1 VLKGAN
7 VGVDVQD
14 AIRVGQ
20 KLGGSALPPVPRNTR
35 LTNVALSE
43 RPERSETGVWIGI
56 FAIVM
61 TFAALTSAMIVREGV
76 ALDWRHFQLP
86 GILYLDT
93 LILIFSSWTL
103 ETAVANM
110 NEGEKRFSD
119 GMTWLYITL
128 ALGGIFVVGQVIAWR
143 VLAGQGL
150 FLATNP
156 SSSFFYVF
164 TAAHALHLV
173 GGLFGLGYLIYKLN
187 LTRSAARTTGIRAT
201 SLYWH
206 FMDGLWLYLFVLLLV
221 RM

>member
-1 VLKGAN
+1 

-20 KLGGSALPPVPRNTR
+20 KLGGSGLPPFTRNTR
-35 LTNVALSE
+35 TPNVALSE

-86 GILYLDT
+86 KILYLDT
-93 LILIFSSWTL
+93 LILFLSSWTF
-103 ETAVANM
+103 ETALAKLK
-110 NEGEKRFSD
+110 EGENRFSE
-119 GMTWLYITL
+119 GVTWLCITL
-128 ALGGIFVVGQVIAWR
+128 ALGGSFVIGQVIAWR
-143 VLAGQGL
+143 VLARQGL

-173 GGLFGLGYLIYKLN
+173 GGIFGLGYLIYKLKR
-187 LTRSAARTTGIRAT
+187 TKSAVRTTGIRAT

-206 FMDGLWLYLFVLLLV
+206 FMDGLWVYLLVLLLA

>member
-1 VLKGAN
+1 M
-7 VGVDVQD
+7 GVDVQD

-20 KLGGSALPPVPRNTR
+20 KLGGSGLPPVTRNTR
-35 LTNVALSE
+35 MPSVGLSE
-43 RPERSETGVWIGI
+43 RPEPSETGVWIGI
-56 FAIVM
+56 FAIIM

-86 GILYLDT
+86 KILYLDT
-93 LILIFSSWTL
+93 LILFFSSWTL
-103 ETAVANM
+103 ETALAKM
-110 NEGEKRFSD
+110 KEGENHFSES
-119 GMTWLYITL
+119 MTWLCITW
-128 ALGGIFVVGQVIAWR
+128 ALGGMFVIGQVIAWR

-173 GGLFGLGYLIYKLN
+173 GGILGLGYLIYKLKR
-187 LTRSAARTTGIRAT
+187 TRSATRTTGIRAT

-206 FMDGLWLYLFVLLLV
+206 FMDGLWVYLFVLLLA

>member
-1 VLKGAN
+1 M
-7 VGVDVQD
+7 GVDVQD
-14 AIRVGQ
+14 DIAVGQ
-20 KLGGSALPPVPRNTR
+20 RLGGSGLPPVTKDTR
-35 LTNVALSE
+35 LPNVALSE

-76 ALDWRHFQLP
+76 ALDWQRFQLP
-86 GILYLDT
+86 KILYLDT
-93 LILIFSSWTL
+93 LILFFSSWTF
-103 ETAVANM
+103 ETALAKM
-110 NEGEKRFSD
+110 KEGENHFSES
-119 GMTWLYITL
+119 MAWLCITL
-128 ALGGIFVVGQVIAWR
+128 ALGGSFVIGQGIAWR

-173 GGLFGLGYLIYKLN
+173 GGILGLGYLIYKLKR
-187 LTRSAARTTGIRAT
+187 TGSAARTTGIRAT

-206 FMDGLWLYLFVLLLV
+206 FMDGLWFYLFVILLV

>member
-1 VLKGAN
+1 M
-7 VGVDVQD
+7 GVDVQD
-14 AIRVGQ
+14 AIHVGQ
-20 KLGGSALPPVPRNTR
+20 KLGGSGLPPVIKNTR
-35 LTNVALSE
+35 LPNVALSE

-86 GILYLDT
+86 KILYLDT
-93 LILIFSSWTL
+93 LILLASSWTL
-103 ETAVANM
+103 EAAFAKIM
-110 NEGEKRFSD
+110 ESEKQFSA
-119 GMTWLYITL
+119 GMTWLYVTL
-128 ALGGIFVVGQVIAWR
+128 ALGGIFVVGQVFAWR

-164 TAAHALHLV
+164 TAAHALHLI
-173 GGLFGLGYLIYKLN
+173 GGIFGLGYLIYKLSS
-187 LTRSAARTTGIRAT
+187 TKSAAKTTGIRAT
-201 SLYWH
+201 CLYWH
-206 FMDGLWLYLFVLLLV
+206 FMDGLWLYLFVLLLA

>member
-1 VLKGAN
+1 

-14 AIRVGQ
+14 AIHVGQ
-20 KLGGSALPPVPRNTR
+20 KLGGSGLPPLTRNTR
-35 LTNVALSE
+35 LPNVALNE

-76 ALDWRHFQLP
+76 ALDWQHFQLP
-86 GILYLDT
+86 KILYLDT
-93 LILIFSSWTL
+93 LILFLSSWTL
-103 ETAVANM
+103 ETALAKLKESEN
-110 NEGEKRFSD
+110 RFSE
-119 GMTWLYITL
+119 GMSWLCITL
-128 ALGGIFVVGQVIAWR
+128 ALGGIFVVGQVVAWR

-164 TAAHALHLV
+164 TAAHALHLI
-173 GGLFGLGYLIYKLN
+173 GGILGLAYLIYKLSR
-187 LTRSAARTTGIRAT
+187 TRSAARTTGIRAT
-201 SLYWH
+201 ALYWH
-206 FMDGLWLYLFVLLLV
+206 FMDGLWVYLFVLLLA

>member
-1 VLKGAN
+1 MG
-7 VGVDVQD
+7 VGVQD
-14 AIRVGQ
+14 AIHVGQ
-20 KLGGSALPPVPRNTR
+20 KLGGSGLPPVTRNTR
-35 LTNVALSE
+35 LPNVALSE

-76 ALDWRHFQLP
+76 ALDWQHFQLP
-86 GILYLDT
+86 KILYLDT
-93 LILIFSSWTL
+93 LILFFSSWTL
-103 ETAVANM
+103 ETALAKLR
-110 NEGEKRFSD
+110 ECEKSFSQ
-119 GMTWLYITL
+119 GMTWLGITL
-128 ALGGIFVVGQVIAWR
+128 ALGGIFVIGQVIAWR

-173 GGLFGLGYLIYKLN
+173 GGILGLGYLIYKLN
-187 LTRSAARTTGIRAT
+187 RTKSARTTGIRAA

-206 FMDGLWLYLFVLLLV
+206 FMDGLWVYLFVLLLA

>member
-1 VLKGAN
+1 M
-7 VGVDVQD
+7 GVDVQD

-20 KLGGSALPPVPRNTR
+20 KLGGSGLPPVTGNTR
-35 LTNVALSE
+35 LPKVALIE

-86 GILYLDT
+86 KILYLNT

-103 ETAVANM
+103 ETALAKI
-110 NEGEKRFSD
+110 NEGEKRFSE
-119 GMTWLYITL
+119 GMTWLSITL
-128 ALGGIFVVGQVIAWR
+128 ALGGVFVAGQVIAWR

-164 TAAHALHLV
+164 TAAHALHLIC
-173 GGLFGLGYLIYKLN
+173 GILGLGYLIYKLN
-187 LTRSAARTTGIRAT
+187 RTRSAAKTTGIRAT

-206 FMDGLWLYLFVLLLV
+206 FMDGLWLYLFVLLLT

>member
-1 VLKGAN
+1 M
-7 VGVDVQD
+7 GVDVQD
-14 AIRVGQ
+14 AIHVGQ
-20 KLGGSALPPVPRNTR
+20 KLGGSGLPPVIKNTR
-35 LTNVALSE
+35 LPNVALSE

-86 GILYLDT
+86 KILYLDT
-93 LILIFSSWTL
+93 LILLASSWTL
-103 ETAVANM
+103 EAAFAKIM
-110 NEGEKRFSD
+110 ESEKQFSA
-119 GMTWLYITL
+119 GMTWLYVTL
-128 ALGGIFVVGQVIAWR
+128 ALGGIFVVGQVFAWR

-164 TAAHALHLV
+164 TAAHALHLI
-173 GGLFGLGYLIYKLN
+173 GGIFGLGYLIYKLSR
-187 LTRSAARTTGIRAT
+187 TKSAAKTTGIRAT
-201 SLYWH
+201 CLYWH
-206 FMDGLWLYLFVLLLV
+206 FMDGLWLYLFVLLLA

>member
-1 VLKGAN
+1 M
-7 VGVDVQD
+7 GVDVQD
-14 AIRVGQ
+14 AIHAGQ
-20 KLGGSALPPVPRNTR
+20 KLGGSGLPPVTRNTR
-35 LTNVALSE
+35 LPKVALSE

-76 ALDWRHFQLP
+76 ALDWQHFQLP
-86 GILYLDT
+86 KILYLDT
-93 LILIFSSWTL
+93 VILFFSSWTL
-103 ETAVANM
+103 ETALSKLK
-110 NEGEKRFSD
+110 EGENRFSA
-119 GMTWLYITL
+119 GMTWLAVTL
-128 ALGGIFVVGQVIAWR
+128 ALGGMFVIGQVVAWR

-173 GGLFGLGYLIYKLN
+173 GGILGLGYLIYKLN
-187 LTRSAARTTGIRAT
+187 RTRSAARTTGIRAT

-206 FMDGLWLYLFVLLLV
+206 FMDGLWVYLFILLLA

>member
-1 VLKGAN
+1 M
-7 VGVDVQD
+7 GVDVQD

-20 KLGGSALPPVPRNTR
+20 KLGGSGLPPANRNTR
-35 LTNVALSE
+35 PPNVALSE

-86 GILYLDT
+86 KILYLDT
-93 LILIFSSWTL
+93 LILLASSWTL
-103 ETAVANM
+103 ETAIAKAKEGDEHFPAGM
-110 NEGEKRFSD
+110 N
-119 GMTWLYITL
+119 WLYLTL
-128 ALGGIFVVGQVIAWR
+128 ALGGIFVMGQVYAWR

-150 FLATNP
+150 YLATNP

-164 TAAHALHLV
+164 TAAHALHLI
-173 GGLFGLGYLIYKLN
+173 GGILGLAYLVYKLSR
-187 LTRSAARTTGIRAT
+187 TKSAARTTGIRAT
-201 SLYWH
+201 CLYWH
-206 FMDGLWLYLFVLLLV
+206 FMDGLWLYLFVLLLA

>member
-1 VLKGAN
+1 

-20 KLGGSALPPVPRNTR
+20 KLGGSGLPPATRNTR
-35 LTNVALSE
+35 PPNVALSE

-86 GILYLDT
+86 KILYLDT
-93 LILIFSSWTL
+93 LILLASSWTL
-103 ETAVANM
+103 ETAIAKAREGDEHFSAGM
-110 NEGEKRFSD
+110 N
-119 GMTWLYITL
+119 WLYLTL
-128 ALGGIFVVGQVIAWR
+128 ALGGIFVMGQVYAWR

-164 TAAHALHLV
+164 TAAHALHLI
-173 GGLFGLGYLIYKLN
+173 GGILGLGYLVYKLSR
-187 LTRSAARTTGIRAT
+187 TKGAARTTGIRAT
-201 SLYWH
+201 CLYWH
-206 FMDGLWLYLFVLLLV
+206 FMDGLWLYLFVLLLA

>member
-1 VLKGAN
+1 

-14 AIRVGQ
+14 AIHAGQ
-20 KLGGSALPPVPRNTR
+20 KLGGSGLPPVTRNTR
-35 LTNVALSE
+35 LPKVALSE

-76 ALDWRHFQLP
+76 ALDWQHFQLP
-86 GILYLDT
+86 KILYLDT
-93 LILIFSSWTL
+93 VILFFSSWTL
-103 ETAVANM
+103 ETALSKLK
-110 NEGEKRFSD
+110 EGENRFSA
-119 GMTWLYITL
+119 GMTWLAVTL
-128 ALGGIFVVGQVIAWR
+128 ALGGMFVIGQVVAWR

-173 GGLFGLGYLIYKLN
+173 GVILGLGYLIYKLN
-187 LTRSAARTTGIRAT
+187 RTRSAARTTGIRAT

-206 FMDGLWLYLFVLLLV
+206 FMDGLWVYLFVLLLA

>member
-1 VLKGAN
+1 

-20 KLGGSALPPVPRNTR
+20 KLGGSGLPPVTGNTR
-35 LTNVALSE
+35 SPNAALGE

-56 FAIVM
+56 CAIVM

-86 GILYLDT
+86 KILYVDT
-93 LILIFSSWTL
+93 VILFFSSWTL
-103 ETAVANM
+103 ETALARLK
-110 NEGEKRFSD
+110 EGENRFSE
-119 GMTWLYITL
+119 GMTWLRITL
-128 ALGGIFVVGQVIAWR
+128 TLGGIFVVGQVIAWR

-173 GGLFGLGYLIYKLN
+173 GGILGLGYLVYKLHRN
-187 LTRSAARTTGIRAT
+187 RSAARTTGIRAT

-206 FMDGLWLYLFVLLLV
+206 FMDGLWVYLFVLLLA

>member
-1 VLKGAN
+1 

-14 AIRVGQ
+14 AIHVGQ
-20 KLGGSALPPVPRNTR
+20 KLGGSGLPPVIKNTR
-35 LTNVALSE
+35 LPNVALSE

-86 GILYLDT
+86 KILYLDT
-93 LILIFSSWTL
+93 LILLASSWTL
-103 ETAVANM
+103 EAAFAKIM
-110 NEGEKRFSD
+110 ESEKQFSA
-119 GMTWLYITL
+119 GMTWLYVTL
-128 ALGGIFVVGQVIAWR
+128 ALGGIFVVGQVFAWR

-164 TAAHALHLV
+164 TAAHALHLI
-173 GGLFGLGYLIYKLN
+173 GGIFGLGYLIYKLSS
-187 LTRSAARTTGIRAT
+187 TKSAAKTTGIRAT
-201 SLYWH
+201 CLYWH
-206 FMDGLWLYLFVLLLV
+206 FMDGLWLYLFVLLLA

>member
-1 VLKGAN
+1 M
-7 VGVDVQD
+7 GVDVQD
-14 AIRVGQ
+14 AIHVGQ
-20 KLGGSALPPVPRNTR
+20 KLGGSGLPPIARNSR
-35 LTNVALSE
+35 LPNVALSE

-76 ALDWRHFQLP
+76 ALDWQHFQLP
-86 GILYLDT
+86 KILYLDT
-93 LILIFSSWTL
+93 VILFFSSWTL
-103 ETAVANM
+103 ETALSKLK
-110 NEGEKRFSD
+110 EGENRFSA
-119 GMTWLYITL
+119 GMTWLAVTL
-128 ALGGIFVVGQVIAWR
+128 ALGGMFVIGQVVAWR

-173 GGLFGLGYLIYKLN
+173 GGILGLGYLIYKLN
-187 LTRSAARTTGIRAT
+187 RTRSAARTTGIRAT

-206 FMDGLWLYLFVLLLV
+206 FMDGLWVYLFVLLLA

>member
-1 VLKGAN
+1 M
-7 VGVDVQD
+7 GVDVQD

-20 KLGGSALPPVPRNTR
+20 KLGGSGLPPANRNTR
-35 LTNVALSE
+35 PPNVALSE

-86 GILYLDT
+86 KILYLDT
-93 LILIFSSWTL
+93 LILLASSWTL
-103 ETAVANM
+103 ETAIAKAKEGDEHFSAGM
-110 NEGEKRFSD
+110 N
-119 GMTWLYITL
+119 WLYLTL
-128 ALGGIFVVGQVIAWR
+128 ALGGIFVMGQVYAWR

-150 FLATNP
+150 YLATNP

-164 TAAHALHLV
+164 TAAHALHLI
-173 GGLFGLGYLIYKLN
+173 GGILGLAYLVYKLSR
-187 LTRSAARTTGIRAT
+187 TKSAARTTGIRAT
-201 SLYWH
+201 CLYWH
-206 FMDGLWLYLFVLLLV
+206 FMDGLWLYLFVLLLA

>member
-1 VLKGAN
+1 VN
-7 VGVDVQD
+7 VGVDVQG

-20 KLGGSALPPVPRNTR
+20 KMGGSGLPPATSNRRPPNAV
-35 LTNVALSE
+35 LSE

-86 GILYLDT
+86 KILYLDT
-93 LILIFSSWTL
+93 LILVFSSWTL
-103 ETAVANM
+103 ETALAKIK
-110 NEGEKRFSD
+110 EIEDQFSA
-119 GMTWLYITL
+119 GMTWLYLTL
-128 ALGGIFVVGQVIAWR
+128 VLGGIFVIGQVFAWR
-143 VLAGQGL
+143 VLTGQGL

-164 TAAHALHLV
+164 TAAHALHLI
-173 GGLFGLGYLIYKLN
+173 GGMLGLGYLIFKLS
-187 LTRSAARTTGIRAT
+187 RSKRAARTTGIRAT
-201 SLYWH
+201 CLYWH
-206 FMDGLWLYLFVLLLV
+206 FMDGLWFYLFVLLSI

>member
-1 VLKGAN
+1 M
-7 VGVDVQD
+7 GVDVQD

-20 KLGGSALPPVPRNTR
+20 KLGGSGLPPATRNTR
-35 LTNVALSE
+35 PPNVALSE

-86 GILYLDT
+86 KILYLDT
-93 LILIFSSWTL
+93 LILLASSWTL
-103 ETAVANM
+103 ETAIAKAREGDEHFSAGM
-110 NEGEKRFSD
+110 N
-119 GMTWLYITL
+119 WLYLTL
-128 ALGGIFVVGQVIAWR
+128 ALGGIFVMGQVYAWR

-164 TAAHALHLV
+164 TAAHALHLI
-173 GGLFGLGYLIYKLN
+173 GGILGLGYLVYKLSR
-187 LTRSAARTTGIRAT
+187 TKGAARTTGIRAT
-201 SLYWH
+201 CLYWH
-206 FMDGLWLYLFVLLLV
+206 FMDGLWLYLFVLLLA

>member
-1 VLKGAN
+1 

-14 AIRVGQ
+14 AIHAGQ
-20 KLGGSALPPVPRNTR
+20 KLGGSGLPPVTRNTR
-35 LTNVALSE
+35 LPKVALSE

-86 GILYLDT
+86 KILYLDT
-93 LILIFSSWTL
+93 LILLFSSWTL
-103 ETAVANM
+103 ETALAKLK
-110 NEGEKRFSD
+110 EGENRFSE
-119 GMTWLYITL
+119 GMIWLCITL

-164 TAAHALHLV
+164 TAAHALHLI
-173 GGLFGLGYLIYKLN
+173 GGIFGLGYLIYKLN
-187 LTRSAARTTGIRAT
+187 RSRSAAKTTGMRAT

-206 FMDGLWLYLFVLLLV
+206 FMDGLWVYLFVLLLA

>member
-1 VLKGAN
+1 

-14 AIRVGQ
+14 AIHVGQ
-20 KLGGSALPPVPRNTR
+20 KLGGSGLPPIKRNTR
-35 LTNVALSE
+35 LSNVALSE

-86 GILYLDT
+86 KILCVDT

-103 ETAVANM
+103 EKAIAKM
-110 NEGEKRFSD
+110 KEGADRFSE
-119 GMTWLYITL
+119 GMTWLRITL
-128 ALGGIFVVGQVIAWR
+128 ALGGIFVIGQVIAWR
-143 VLAGQGL
+143 VLASQGL

-156 SSSFFYVF
+156 SASFFYVF
-164 TAAHALHLV
+164 TAAHALHLL
-173 GGLFGLGYLIYKLN
+173 GGIAGLGYLIHKLSR
-187 LTRSAARTTGIRAT
+187 TRSTARTTGIRAT

>member
-1 VLKGAN
+1 MRGAN

-14 AIRVGQ
+14 AILVGQ
-20 KLGGSALPPVPRNTR
+20 KLGGSGLPPAIQNARPANA
-35 LTNVALSE
+35 ALSE

-86 GILYLDT
+86 KILYLDT
-93 LILIFSSWTL
+93 VILLTSSWTL
-103 ETAVANM
+103 ETALAKLK
-110 NEGEKRFSD
+110 ESEKQFSA
-119 GMTWLYITL
+119 GITWLRITL
-128 ALGGIFVVGQVIAWR
+128 ALGGIFVVGQVFAWR

-164 TAAHALHLV
+164 TAAHALHLI
-173 GGLFGLGYLIYKLN
+173 GGILGLGYLLYKLSRAKN
-187 LTRSAARTTGIRAT
+187 AARTTGIRAT
-201 SLYWH
+201 CLYWH
-206 FMDGLWLYLFVLLLV
+206 FMDGLWLYLFVLLLA

>member
-1 VLKGAN
+1 

-20 KLGGSALPPVPRNTR
+20 KLGGSGLPPANRNTR
-35 LTNVALSE
+35 PPNVALSE

-86 GILYLDT
+86 KILYLDT
-93 LILIFSSWTL
+93 LILLASSWTL
-103 ETAVANM
+103 ETAIAKAKEGDEHFSAGM
-110 NEGEKRFSD
+110 N
-119 GMTWLYITL
+119 WLYLTL
-128 ALGGIFVVGQVIAWR
+128 ALGGIFVMGQVYAWR

-150 FLATNP
+150 YLATNP

-164 TAAHALHLV
+164 TAAHALHLI
-173 GGLFGLGYLIYKLN
+173 GGILGLAYLVYKLSR
-187 LTRSAARTTGIRAT
+187 TKSAARTTGIRAT
-201 SLYWH
+201 CLYWH
-206 FMDGLWLYLFVLLLV
+206 FMDGLWLYLFVLLLA

>member
-1 VLKGAN
+1 M
-7 VGVDVQD
+7 GVDVQD
-14 AIRVGQ
+14 AIHVGQ
-20 KLGGSALPPVPRNTR
+20 KLGGSGLPPVTRNSR
-35 LTNVALSE
+35 LPKVALSE

-76 ALDWRHFQLP
+76 ALDWQHFQLP
-86 GILYLDT
+86 KILYLDT
-93 LILIFSSWTL
+93 VILFFSSWTL
-103 ETAVANM
+103 ETALSKLK
-110 NEGEKRFSD
+110 EGENRFSA
-119 GMTWLYITL
+119 GMTWLAITL
-128 ALGGIFVVGQVIAWR
+128 ALGGMFVIGQVVAWR
-143 VLAGQGL
+143 VLAGKGL

-173 GGLFGLGYLIYKLN
+173 GGILGLGYLIYKLN
-187 LTRSAARTTGIRAT
+187 RTRSAARTTGIRAT

-206 FMDGLWLYLFVLLLV
+206 FMDGLWVYLFVLLLA

>member
-1 VLKGAN
+1 
-7 VGVDVQD
+7 VGVGVQD
-14 AIRVGQ
+14 AIHAGQ
-20 KLGGSALPPVPRNTR
+20 KLSGSGLPPVTRNPR
-35 LTNVALSE
+35 LPNVALSE

-76 ALDWRHFQLP
+76 ALDWQHFQLP
-86 GILYLDT
+86 KILYLDT
-93 LILIFSSWTL
+93 LILFFSSWTL
-103 ETAVANM
+103 ETALVKLKA
-110 NEGEKRFSD
+110 GDDRFSE
-119 GMTWLYITL
+119 GMAWLGITL
-128 ALGGIFVVGQVIAWR
+128 ALGGIFVAGQVIAWR

-164 TAAHALHLV
+164 TAAHALHLI
-173 GGLFGLGYLIYKLN
+173 GGILGLGYLIYKLN
-187 LTRSAARTTGIRAT
+187 RAGSAARTTGIRAT

-206 FMDGLWLYLFVLLLV
+206 FMDGLWVYLFVLLLA

>member
-1 VLKGAN
+1 M
-7 VGVDVQD
+7 GVDVQD

-20 KLGGSALPPVPRNTR
+20 KLGGSGLPPANRNTR
-35 LTNVALSE
+35 LPNVALSE

-86 GILYLDT
+86 KILYLDT
-93 LILIFSSWTL
+93 LILLASSWTL
-103 ETAVANM
+103 ETAIAKAKEGDEHFSAGM
-110 NEGEKRFSD
+110 N
-119 GMTWLYITL
+119 WLYLTL
-128 ALGGIFVVGQVIAWR
+128 ALGGIFVMGQVYAWR

-150 FLATNP
+150 YLATNP

-164 TAAHALHLV
+164 TAAHALHLI
-173 GGLFGLGYLIYKLN
+173 GGILGLAYLVYKLSR
-187 LTRSAARTTGIRAT
+187 TKSAARTTGIRAT
-201 SLYWH
+201 CLYWH
-206 FMDGLWLYLFVLLLV
+206 FMDGLWLYLFVLLLA

>member
-1 VLKGAN
+1 

-14 AIRVGQ
+14 AIHVGQ
-20 KLGGSALPPVPRNTR
+20 KLGGSGLPPVTKNTR
-35 LTNVALSE
+35 LPNVALSE

-86 GILYLDT
+86 KILYLDT
-93 LILIFSSWTL
+93 LTLLASSWTL
-103 ETAVANM
+103 ETALVKLK
-110 NEGEKRFSD
+110 ESESQFSA
-119 GMTWLYITL
+119 GMTWLRITL
-128 ALGGIFVVGQVIAWR
+128 ALGGIFVVGQVFAWR

-150 FLATNP
+150 YLATNP

-164 TAAHALHLV
+164 TAAHALHLI
-173 GGLFGLGYLIYKLN
+173 GGIFGLGYLIYKLSR
-187 LTRSAARTTGIRAT
+187 TRSAAKTTGIRAAC
-201 SLYWH
+201 LYWH
-206 FMDGLWLYLFVLLLV
+206 FMDGLWLYLFVLLLA

>member
-1 VLKGAN
+1 

-14 AIRVGQ
+14 AIHVGQ
-20 KLGGSALPPVPRNTR
+20 KLGGSGFPPVIRNTR
-35 LTNVALSE
+35 PSNVALSE

-56 FAIVM
+56 FAIIM

-86 GILYLDT
+86 KILYLNT
-93 LILIFSSWTL
+93 LILVASSWTL
-103 ETAVANM
+103 ETALAKM
-110 NEGEKRFSD
+110 KESEKQFSAA
-119 GMTWLYITL
+119 MAWLYVTL
-128 ALGGIFVVGQVIAWR
+128 ALGGIFVVGQILVWR

-156 SSSFFYVF
+156 SSAFFYVF
-164 TAAHALHLV
+164 TAAHALHLI
-173 GGLFGLGYLIYKLN
+173 GGILGLGYLIYKLSR
-187 LTRSAARTTGIRAT
+187 TKSVARTTGVRAT

>member
-1 VLKGAN
+1 

-14 AIRVGQ
+14 AIHVGQ
-20 KLGGSALPPVPRNTR
+20 KLGGSGLPPLARNSR
-35 LTNVALSE
+35 PPNVALSE

-86 GILYLDT
+86 KILYLDT
-93 LILIFSSWTL
+93 LILLASSWTL
-103 ETAVANM
+103 ETALAKM
-110 NEGEKRFSD
+110 KESEKQFSA
-119 GMTWLYITL
+119 GMAWLDLTL
-128 ALGGIFVVGQVIAWR
+128 ALGGIFVVGQVLAWR
-143 VLAGQGL
+143 VLAGEGL

-164 TAAHALHLV
+164 TAAHALHLI
-173 GGLFGLGYLIYKLN
+173 GGMLGLGYLIYKLSR
-187 LTRSAARTTGIRAT
+187 TRSAAKTTGVRAT
-201 SLYWH
+201 CLYWH
-206 FMDGLWLYLFVLLLV
+206 FMDGLWLYLFVLLLA